1 MLIAFL
7 YLIGCQLIGELVREV
22 TGLPIP
28 GPVIGMFL
36 LAAMLVIGGGKD
48 SDPVPCDLERTAGT
62 LIHLMG
68 LLFVPAG
75 VGIIAEAPL
84 LREEWLPILAA
95 LLGSTVLSIAVTG
108 AVMHWT
114 VRLSGMSKSS
124 VGIVKALGRTYHE

>member
-7 YLIGCQLIGELVREV
+7 YLIGCQFIGELVREM
-22 TGLPIP
+22 TDLPIP

-36 LAAMLVIGGGKD
+36 LATLLVVGGGKD

-114 VRLSGMSKSS
+114 MRSSGTSKSTA
-124 VGIVKALGRTYHE
+124 GTLRTLGRGPS

>member
-22 TGLPIP
+22 TDLPIP

-36 LAAMLVIGGGKD
+36 LATMLIIGGGKD
-48 SDPVPCDLERTAGT
+48 SDRVPCDLERTAGT
-62 LIHLMG
+62 LIHLMR

-95 LLGSTVLSIAVTG
+95 LIGSTVLSIAVTG

-114 VRLSGMSKSS
+114 MRSSGTSKSTA
-124 VGIVKALGRTYHE
+124 GTLRALGRGPS